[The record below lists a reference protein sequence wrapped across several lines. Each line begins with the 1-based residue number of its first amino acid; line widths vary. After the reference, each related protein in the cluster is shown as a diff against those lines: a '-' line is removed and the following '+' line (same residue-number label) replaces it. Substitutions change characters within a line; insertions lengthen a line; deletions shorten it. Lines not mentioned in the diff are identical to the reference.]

1 MDEGSTFPRPV
12 TQNWAWE
19 TQVTPVGSARGTGGR
34 ATFVTIA
41 TPDRAAQS
49 RVFARS
55 ARACHPDTRLV
66 VLALET
72 NGQPPVFEDLFDLV
86 ISAEELSLGCLAD
99 MRFRYSTAELCFA
112 LKPWV
117 IRHLLEKFPDEA
129 IYYFDSDIELFTP
142 LAEVEAALAH
152 GANLVL
158 TPHIL
163 QPAPDQHSEEA
174 LLRSGSL
181 NAGFI
186 AVAPTSQGH
195 GFVAWWGERL
205 RTGCT
210 LEATCGDQKWLE
222 LVPSI
227 CDGVAILRHPGYN
240 FACWNAHER
249 PLSCPGGA
257 WSAAGRPLRFVHY
270 TKWNLREQD
279 WEQYLA
285 RYFRREY
292 QEFAGLFAD
301 YQKKVCAEGSFG
313 EPLPRGV
320 YGLVRA
326 PCGTPV
332 PDLVRGAYARHGPTV
347 DGDACEVFARAVCV
361 LNAPSPGR
369 ADLPGLPITILY
381 DEIWQ
386 RHPALRYRF
395 DIDQRDGRL
404 AYLRWLV
411 EFGVAELGI
420 PAAFAAPPRA
430 AGEGETVRQPGVG
443 NISPAP
449 PPSIG
454 DPGADPG
461 WPRLLASPDMPDPSA
476 ALVEWL
482 PVMKVGPAGE
492 RNHAGI
498 CAKPGQP
505 GHLVY
510 GPYVKL
516 GAGDYRVRV
525 RWSAGQPSRTFSR
538 FQPVATIEVVS
549 RNGKTYLAQRQLRAE
564 DYVGPEHELSFH
576 VAGRSSPALPIEVR
590 VWTSGAVPLT
600 LWSITV
606 ERIAAPARTAMTG

>member
-1 MDEGSTFPRPV
+1 MDEARTFPLPV
-12 TQNWAWE
+12 
-19 TQVTPVGSARGTGGR
+19 ARGGATDNRVKPGR
-34 ATFVTIA
+34 ANFVTIA

-49 RVFARS
+49 RIFARS
-55 ARACHPDTRLV
+55 ARACHPDARLV

-72 NGQPPVFEDLFDLV
+72 NGHPPVFEDLYDLV
-86 ISAEELSLGCLAD
+86 ISAEQLSLGCLAD

-163 QPAPDQHSEEA
+163 QPAPDQRSEEA

-181 NAGFI
+181 NAGFL

-249 PLSCPGGA
+249 PLSCLGGV
-257 WSAAGRPLRFVHY
+257 WTAAGRPLRFVHY

-279 WEQYLA
+279 SEQYLA

-301 YQKKVCAEGSFG
+301 YQKKVREEDRFG
-313 EPLPRGV
+313 EQLSPRV
-320 YGLVRA
+320 YGEVRA

-332 PDLVRGAYARHGPTV
+332 PELVRGAYARHGPTV
-347 DGDACEVFARAVCV
+347 DGHASEVFARAVCV

-369 ADLPGLPITILY
+369 ADLPGLPITIL
-381 DEIWQ
+381 
-386 RHPALRYRF
+386 
-395 DIDQRDGRL
+395 
-404 AYLRWLV
+404 
-411 EFGVAELGI
+411 
-420 PAAFAAPPRA
+420 
-430 AGEGETVRQPGVG
+430 
-443 NISPAP
+443 
-449 PPSIG
+449 
-454 DPGADPG
+454 
-461 WPRLLASPDMPDPSA
+461 
-476 ALVEWL
+476 
-482 PVMKVGPAGE
+482 
-492 RNHAGI
+492 
-498 CAKPGQP
+498 
-505 GHLVY
+505 
-510 GPYVKL
+510 
-516 GAGDYRVRV
+516 
-525 RWSAGQPSRTFSR
+525 
-538 FQPVATIEVVS
+538 
-549 RNGKTYLAQRQLRAE
+549 
-564 DYVGPEHELSFH
+564 
-576 VAGRSSPALPIEVR
+576 
-590 VWTSGAVPLT
+590 
-600 LWSITV
+600 
-606 ERIAAPARTAMTG
+606 